1 MKKIIPVAIFISFLA
16 LIFSAVLS
24 FSAKAQTVDY
34 EFMFLACDPHEEEV
48 TCRYNRRLNW
58 WDPAEGCK
66 NLEVSS
72 SYRMLTGQGDIW
84 EGIKVYCYEKTLG
97 GGLAREYSNR
107 VVGFL
112 SKIVVPLIVLT
123 ILVELPI
130 FFAAGFRTKKSLGS
144 ALAINFISVPFA
156 NVFMFLLP
164 VTGLLVLLPVTLL
177 VILFEAG
184 FLVAVLKGLSV
195 KRIFYTSAAANFVSA
210 VTAFATTVVLGAF

>member
-1 MKKIIPVAIFISFLA
+1 VKKIIPATILISFLV
-16 LIFSAVLS
+16 LISSIVLS
-24 FSAKAQTVDY
+24 FSTKAQTVDY
-34 EFMFLACDPHEEEV
+34 EFMFLMCDPNEEEV

-58 WDPAEGCK
+58 WGPAEGCK
-66 NLEVSS
+66 NFEVSS
-72 SYRMLTGQGDIW
+72 SYRMLTGQGNVW
-84 EGIKVYCYEKTLG
+84 EGIKIYCYDSTLA
-97 GGLAREYSNR
+97 GGLAKEYSNR

-130 FFAAGFRTKKSLGS
+130 FFAAGFRTRKSLGS
-144 ALAINFISVPFA
+144 AMAINFISVPFA
-156 NVFMFLLP
+156 HVFMFLLP

-195 KRIFYTSAAANFVSA
+195 KRIFYTSAVANFVSA
-210 VTAFATTVVLGAF
+210 VTALAATVVLGAF